1 MSSTMFGRVTLSVM
15 VLGFLLSRGVLSLE
29 NSDAGGR
36 HSGVLD
42 LPWKDEL
49 CCESRPASTVEGASA
64 PAERPNGSNRSLPHD
79 SQCSFKNLTSKLHPL
94 EFSGTCLD
102 ILCGIDEKWENVTC
116 HLEPHAL
123 PLSLPDAG
131 HMAVSLQRRFQ
142 KSQSRVDSEEAASDP
157 PVFCEAED
165 SFTCSVALDAESS
178 FHAVVTVTI
187 ADARAPSVL
196 LRVPARPVKPAPP
209 VNLSHVQTI
218 EAELILHWGDPKDI
232 KTDLLQY
239 EVRYSPDTIHP
250 AWQVMSVSGDTKT
263 SLDLKA
269 CVNYTVQ
276 VRRSSRSDPPLWSGW
291 SESHHIFLDEVSYIP
306 EKVVVKAGENVTV
319 YCVFNDHNFNA
330 STALWTL
337 NFDQEL
343 DYSLYHP
350 INQWVSQVTMRP
362 SETGMYDLL
371 QCTKKRM
378 IAYSQVY
385 VEGASISISCE
396 TNGEID
402 AMDCR
407 WNSTQWL
414 NPNFRTRWADL
425 SCDVME
431 ERERAGD
438 NVGHEGPSCLQVDSR
453 KRLCTIQPLR
463 TNCYKLWLE
472 VSSHLGLIR
481 SKPVYLTPND
491 HVKPHT
497 PTDVKA
503 VSRSGGV
510 LNVTWKRPYLPV
522 EVQCQFRYHSPSAD
536 HPKPDWKV
544 QAIVREPWA
553 EVNVSDVCR
562 VFVVQVRCMH
572 ISGAGY
578 WSEWSPSVYSSPQNS
593 RAPERGPNFWR
604 FLQDDPHRKQTNVT
618 LLFKD
623 LQTSGQPYCVEG
635 FLVKRL
641 GSTGPVQEPILMQ
654 SSYSFEWNQMP
665 QTVTV
670 EAFNSLGSSS
680 DNINM
685 TLEKSPKRRCVHHFS
700 VTVINSTCVSLS
712 WTLIDKSS
720 PPIFMVVQ
728 WSLLWKQDSG
738 RPRGQSTDTW
748 VRLPYTD
755 GPTYLG
761 GHFFGSEDYGF
772 YLYPVFAH
780 GEGEPAFATATRRD
794 PAIYMMLMMISFLS
808 IVLLIS
814 LILSQNQM
822 KKLMWKDV
830 PNPNQCSWARGIDL
844 NAFDHM
850 FHPPEGFPAWPLLLP
865 PEKISNLVIV
875 DKADLSAL
883 STPPDPS
890 VASSVRLHGEPDS
903 PVGQAWPE
911 ESHLLP
917 GGDRSSPP
925 NLDYPTGSA
934 PDDGSCPAGV
944 TDSSAQSSVI
954 YTAVL
959 LCGPKQQQQHHHL
972 HDKDCSCSSSSDEGN
987 FSANN
992 SDISA
997 SFNGGLWEL
1006 DVPRRSCCYNST
1018 EELSE
1023 KPEQGD
1029 RDVGEEKDLYYIGA
1043 DYGDEDEE
1051 SEEEL
1056 NAKLIQTVPLN
1067 SEGCSAESRRLLELT
1082 ESKCDFSPLYLP
1094 QFRTAPSCTRQLSAK
1109 PQEGRCHP

>member
-1 MSSTMFGRVTLSVM
+1 MIKKQLKA
-15 VLGFLLSRGVLSLE
+15 VLVLVLAGVLSLE

-131 HMAVSLQRRFQ
+131 HMAVSLQL
-142 KSQSRVDSEEAASDP
+142 DSEEAASDP

-728 WSLLWKQDSG
+728 WSL
-738 RPRGQSTDTW
+738 
-748 VRLPYTD
+748 
-755 GPTYLG
+755 
-761 GHFFGSEDYGF
+761 
-772 YLYPVFAH
+772 
-780 GEGEPAFATATRRD
+780 
-794 PAIYMMLMMISFLS
+794 
-808 IVLLIS
+808 
-814 LILSQNQM
+814 
-822 KKLMWKDV
+822 
-830 PNPNQCSWARGIDL
+830 
-844 NAFDHM
+844 
-850 FHPPEGFPAWPLLLP
+850 
-865 PEKISNLVIV
+865 
-875 DKADLSAL
+875 
-883 STPPDPS
+883 
-890 VASSVRLHGEPDS
+890 
-903 PVGQAWPE
+903 
-911 ESHLLP
+911 
-917 GGDRSSPP
+917 
-925 NLDYPTGSA
+925 
-934 PDDGSCPAGV
+934 CPAGV

-1056 NAKLIQTVPLN
+1056 NAKIIQTVPLN

>member
-1 MSSTMFGRVTLSVM
+1 MSSTMFGRVTLSVL

-123 PLSLPDAG
+123 PDAG

-157 PVFCEAED
+157 PVFCEVED

-330 STALWTL
+330 STALWIL

-362 SETGMYDLL
+362 SETGLYDLL
-371 QCTKKRM
+371 RCTKKWM

-472 VSSHLGLIR
+472 VPSHLGLIR

-553 EVNVSDVCR
+553 EVNVSDLCR

-572 ISGAGY
+572 ISGTGY

-623 LQTSGQPYCVEG
+623 LQTSGQPYCVDG
-635 FLVKRL
+635 FIVKRV
-641 GSTGPVQEPILMQ
+641 GSTGSVEQRIRME

-670 EAFNSLGSSS
+670 EAFNSLGNSS

-685 TLEKSPKRRCVHHFS
+685 TLEKSPKPQADGVMCLVVGRPLRASLQRDGHQQHL
-700 VTVINSTCVSLS
+700 CVSLLDSDRQKLPADLHGGPVVPAVETGLGPPQGPGHRHVGQTALHGRSHLPGRTFLWFRGLRLLPVPRVCS
-712 WTLIDKSS
+712 WRGGAGVRHSHQK
-720 PPIFMVVQ
+720 
-728 WSLLWKQDSG
+728 
-738 RPRGQSTDTW
+738 RPCHLHDVDDHLFPLHCPVNQPHP
-748 VRLPYTD
+748 LPKPDEEVNVERCTQ
-755 GPTYLG
+755 PK
-761 GHFFGSEDYGF
+761 
-772 YLYPVFAH
+772 P
-780 GEGEPAFATATRRD
+780 
-794 PAIYMMLMMISFLS
+794 
-808 IVLLIS
+808 VLLGQRNR
-814 LILSQNQM
+814 LEQ
-822 KKLMWKDV
+822 
-830 PNPNQCSWARGIDL
+830 
-844 NAFDHM
+844 
-850 FHPPEGFPAWPLLLP
+850 EGFPAWPLLLP

-875 DKADLSAL
+875 DEADLSAL

-890 VASSVRLHGEPDS
+890 VASSACLHGEPDS

-934 PDDGSCPAGV
+934 PDDGGCPAGV

-959 LCGPKQQQQHHHL
+959 LCGPKQQQHHHL

-992 SDISA
+992 SDTSA

-1023 KPEQGD
+1023 KSEQGD